1 MERYDGMGRSTTVA
15 RWGSLALVTLLLLV
29 SVLTSGSSVV
39 AAGPGPVFSNLQA
52 SSTDVESGGTVFLAV
67 HLTSSA
73 DIISNPAISF
83 LFPDGTP
90 GPSVLFNHVGGSL
103 RDGDWQATLELSVY
117 LPDGTYDVNDLRAVD
132 AAGNLTVYNP
142 EDEAANNPTAM
153 VKSKLQAI
161 NVTSAPSSDPLEQVG
176 TSAPK
181 SASLSVT
188 NPATTTTD
196 IRAVNATTMLTS
208 NSQNSLPPECNSAH
222 PKGPFFRELSFD
234 KGAYRLGDVVKV
246 TSRILDCDTGHYDFA
261 GAEIVLR
268 IVCDDER
275 TIVTGPHGTWV
286 RLHDPDGTNYQYES
300 RLHLPKQI
308 NCKPLAIII
317 NYVRAWDGQGNNNRF
332 SSNSPPDLMIPS
344 YNPPRLT
351 S

>member
-1 MERYDGMGRSTTVA
+1 MGRSTTVA

-188 NPATTTTD
+188 NPAQQPTTSAP
-196 IRAVNATTMLTS
+196 IRVVPVGCLGS
-208 NSQNSLPPECNSAH
+208 YPD
-222 PKGPFFRELSFD
+222 GPFFTSIEMTPLNSTYAPGTKLLIHATIVDCGVKYDDLKVAKVELSYKCF
-234 KGAYRLGDVVKV
+234 GDTVERK
-246 TSRILDCDTGHYDFA
+246 LLADFA
-261 GAEIVLR
+261 RAKGFDFLTNPNYTATLQVS
-268 IVCDDER
+268 
-275 TIVTGPHGTWV
+275 THGCAKGYLV
-286 RLHDPDGTNYQYES
+286 GYSRLQATDGTYHNTFKPGDADFPPYF
-300 RLHLPKQI
+300 LP
-308 NCKPLAIII
+308 
-317 NYVRAWDGQGNNNRF
+317 
-332 SSNSPPDLMIPS
+332 
-344 YNPPRLT
+344 
-351 S
+351 